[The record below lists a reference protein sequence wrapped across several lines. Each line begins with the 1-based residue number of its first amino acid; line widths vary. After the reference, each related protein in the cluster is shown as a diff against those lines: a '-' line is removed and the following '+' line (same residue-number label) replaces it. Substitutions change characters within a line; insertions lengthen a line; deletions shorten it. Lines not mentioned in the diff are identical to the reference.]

1 MPLIST
7 MSTSMMIN
15 AGSELNLN
23 ETTSKTTA
31 NTELLNVNGR
41 KFNLDRNATKSIW
54 SYNPEDYSLKTR
66 IVSSSKNRVNNVNA
80 NTKTTTI
87 RASSKSAKYTKRP
100 YRLYRSEINASN
112 SKNNRNNQEISFN
125 QNDENQ
131 LIFTK
136 YFFNQVYNNKSIM
149 NDEEACGGAN
159 ISNNHSV
166 SNDINDNEN
175 KIDQNNNYRTNF
187 MFYQVNYE

>member
-87 RASSKSAKYTKRP
+87 RARSKSAKYTKRP

-125 QNDENQ
+125 QNDE
-131 LIFTK
+131 K
-136 YFFNQVYNNKSIM
+136 YQIKS
-149 NDEEACGGAN
+149 
-159 ISNNHSV
+159 S
-166 SNDINDNEN
+166 
-175 KIDQNNNYRTNF
+175 
-187 MFYQVNYE
+187 

>member
-1 MPLIST
+1 MSLIST

-66 IVSSSKNRVNNVNA
+66 IVSSSKNRVNNVIA

-87 RASSKSAKYTKRP
+87 RARSKSAKYTKRP

-149 NDEEACGGAN
+149 NDDEACGGAS

-166 SNDINDNEN
+166 SNDINNNEN